1 MISGSKY
8 GGYGTFLPTQARVP
22 SVLADPHPAPPAAEV
37 GRPMGEGVAAEVT
50 EIIFILFVF
59 LLLPFLNA
67 GQLCSSVHVLPS
79 DITNTQ

>member
-37 GRPMGEGVAAEVT
+37 GRPVGEGVAAEVMDT
-50 EIIFILFVF
+50 NFAIVFV
-59 LLLPFLNA
+59 
-67 GQLCSSVHVLPS
+67 S
-79 DITNTQ
+79 